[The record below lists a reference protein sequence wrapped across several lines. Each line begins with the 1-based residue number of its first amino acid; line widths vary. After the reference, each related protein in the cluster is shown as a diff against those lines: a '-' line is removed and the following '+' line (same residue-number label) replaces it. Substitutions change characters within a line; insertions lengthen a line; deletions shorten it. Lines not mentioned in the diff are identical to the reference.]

1 MPIDATYEWRQTP
14 SLLVVEVPLKGSPA
28 SSVDINATA
37 FLLKISFDRYLLHLD
52 LLHSIV
58 DDKCVAKIKN
68 GTLTLKIPKKQP
80 QMWDTLQIEGLNKS
94 ELKARRSA
102 ALEAKHLVEHEIFEK
117 AKERK
122 IEDERKALRKQMAL
136 EEDERQ
142 HIDDLKSEEKR
153 IAEESIFK

>member
-1 MPIDATYEWRQTP
+1 
-14 SLLVVEVPLKGSPA
+14 
-28 SSVDINATA
+28 
-37 FLLKISFDRYLLHLD
+37 
-52 LLHSIV
+52 
-58 DDKCVAKIKN
+58 
-68 GTLTLKIPKKQP
+68 
-80 QMWDTLQIEGLNKS
+80 
-94 ELKARRSA
+94 LKARRSA